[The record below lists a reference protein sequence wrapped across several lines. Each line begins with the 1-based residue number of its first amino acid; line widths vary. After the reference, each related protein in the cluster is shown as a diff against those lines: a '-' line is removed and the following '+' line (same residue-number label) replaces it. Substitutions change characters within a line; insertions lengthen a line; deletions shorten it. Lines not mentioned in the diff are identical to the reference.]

1 MEEHYPYSPPSV
13 AGGRSAPPQEPP
25 ASVEQGGS
33 KWLVI
38 LLSIVALATMIWALA
53 YTSIWYLDLF
63 YQEPWFD
70 EEPIDPYQRVIRS
83 YIDGQLRTIA
93 IPLIVTNG
101 LTLLLLWSRTTPRRQ
116 PALTL
121 PRGRS
126 ASTAGQLR
134 AGPSELTP

>member
-70 EEPIDPYQRVIRS
+70 EEPIDASGKLPTSVFLVGRR
-83 YIDGQLRTIA
+83 DGVFRI
-93 IPLIVTNG
+93 G
-101 LTLLLLWSRTTPRRQ
+101 LVN
-116 PALTL
+116 
-121 PRGRS
+121 
-126 ASTAGQLR
+126 R
-134 AGPSELTP
+134 AGMDDDDD